1 MKMSW
6 NNIGEGK
13 AVTKE
18 SELEIAKKK
27 VQDRISKL
35 QARHRANL
43 CTLIYGEAKTG
54 KSGICLDC
62 RTPEEIENGTIIM
75 VLDFDNGSEPT
86 WRTNWDSDPTIE
98 ILNPIVRDEEGYP
111 NLEETIRL
119 AEAFIA
125 IAKDRINEGK
135 SVKFIFDG
143 VDRWLR
149 LCFLVMTEDKRSTQA
164 KFLPVLWG
172 NRNKVYEDLMEK
184 ITDGL
189 ECDRFFITHMKEVYE
204 GINNPTPTGKVPNL
218 RSSTMDK
225 MNEVVEISRKDIGKK
240 SEYTARIQD
249 SKRQP
254 ALINKE
260 YKFLTVENGNVEWKS
275 IAVIQE
281 GLL

>member
-1 MKMSW
+1 MSW